1 MKQTRIRNLA
11 RTAIVAITVL
21 AATGITLIVV
31 NIGRAPVPAGSHSE
45 VLDQP
50 SHNLGTAGISATA
63 AADLARSHVME
74 GAIFDSAVA
83 GKYRDVFTIPRA
95 EDRYVDKPD
104 RLVWAVTFNAD
115 FEICPP
121 NGAPCW
127 PPRPGQIQVIL
138 DYFTGEFLRS
148 SSYSPP

>member
-1 MKQTRIRNLA
+1 
-11 RTAIVAITVL
+11 
-21 AATGITLIVV
+21 
-31 NIGRAPVPAGSHSE
+31 
-45 VLDQP
+45 
-50 SHNLGTAGISATA
+50 
-63 AADLARSHVME
+63 ME
-74 GAIFDSAVA
+74 GAIFVSAVA

-127 PPRPGQIQVIL
+127 SPRPGQIQVIL
-138 DYFTGEFLRS
+138 DYLTGEFLQS
-148 SSYSPP
+148 SWFSPA